1 MLYTAEPAEIFNYL
15 ERLQNVD
22 ITTLEQLWI
31 WIKMN
36 SKLKIVLKYDYQFC
50 KSYILDK

>member
-1 MLYTAEPAEIFNYL
+1 MPYTAESAEIFNFL
-15 ERLQNVD
+15 ERLQSVD
-22 ITTLEQLWI
+22 IMTLEQLWI

-36 SKLKIVLKYDYQFC
+36 LKLKIVLKYNYQIC